1 MPAFFIKWIMYLGK
15 WLIEVS
21 KKITADWAKTVVDST
36 VDNEKQ
42 SVTDFIKSQW
52 KRGEN
57 KYGEAA
63 GYYTAYTERMAAT
76 ETTVLPKVQGD
87 PYNFLWSGDLFA
99 NILVSL
105 DGGALLVDSS
115 GRNKAKLFE
124 RISENSLISN
134 PYSIFGLQDE
144 NKKKLYDQINFG
156 LISKVLTDLN
166 LKK

>member
-1 MPAFFIKWIMYLGK
+1 MYLGK

-52 KRGEN
+52 ERGEN
-57 KYGEAA
+57 KNGEAA
-63 GYYTAYTERMAAT
+63 GYYTAYTERMAAK
-76 ETTVLPKVQGD
+76 ETTVLPKLQGD

-134 PYSIFGLQDE
+134 PDSIFGLQDE

-156 LISKVLTDLN
+156 LISKVLTDLK
-166 LKK
+166 LK